1 VHGALGLRVLRAA
14 GFAAASTVLAALAH
28 SAGGGMLPPVGVLLC
43 AAVGLTVAAV
53 PSTRRERGLPVIAA
67 ATLIGQLTLH
77 VVLTLAMAPACGRSA
92 TDGVTGGVAVPGS
105 MSMGTS
111 TDSGAG
117 CTGESWLPTGAGT
130 GGWVMLVGHLL
141 AAAVVACALRRG
153 ERALSR
159 LAVLVGRVL
168 GPVGRRLLAVVAV
181 GCPPIVARPVFAAGP
196 ASGPPIGRP
205 GLLGTQV
212 WVRRGPPGA
221 GAA

>member
-1 VHGALGLRVLRAA
+1 MPGALGLRVLRAA

-28 SAGGGMLPPVGVLLC
+28 GAGGGMLPPVGVLLC
-43 AAVGLTVAAV
+43 AAVGLTVAAL
-53 PSTRRERGLPVIAA
+53 SLTRRERGLPVIAA
-67 ATLIGQLTLH
+67 ATLIGQLVLH
-77 VVLTLAMAPACGRSA
+77 VVLTLAMTPACGTSD
-92 TDGVTGGVAVPGS
+92 TGGVTGRGS

-117 CTGESWLPTGAGT
+117 CAGESWLPTGGGT
-130 GGWVMLVGHLL
+130 GGLVMLVGHLL
-141 AAAVVACALRRG
+141 AAVVVACALRRG
-153 ERALSR
+153 ERAVSR
-159 LAVLVGRVL
+159 LAGLVGRVL

-196 ASGPPIGRP
+196 ASGPRVGRP

-221 GAA
+221 SAA

>member
-1 VHGALGLRVLRAA
+1 MHGALGLRVLRAA

-43 AAVGLTVAAV
+43 AAVGLTVAAL
-53 PSTRRERGLPVIAA
+53 SLTRRERGLPVIAG
-67 ATLIGQLTLH
+67 ATLIGQLVLH
-77 VVLTLAMAPACGRSA
+77 VVLTAAMTSACGGSD
-92 TDGVTGGVAVPGS
+92 TGGVTGSGP
-105 MSMGTS
+105 MSMGAS

-117 CTGESWLPTGAGT
+117 CTGASWLPTGGGT
-130 GGWVMLVGHLL
+130 GGLVMLVGHLL
-141 AAAVVACALRRG
+141 AAAVVACLLRRG

-168 GPVGRRLLAVVAV
+168 APMGRRLLAVGTV
-181 GCPPIVARPVFAAGP
+181 GCPPVVAGRVFAEGP
-196 ASGPPIGRP
+196 ASGPRVGRR